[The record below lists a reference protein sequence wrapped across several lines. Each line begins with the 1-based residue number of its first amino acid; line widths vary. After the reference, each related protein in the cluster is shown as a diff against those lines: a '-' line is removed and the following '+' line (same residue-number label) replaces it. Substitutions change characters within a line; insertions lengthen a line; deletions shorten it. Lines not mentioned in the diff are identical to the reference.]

1 MISEFEQRLADV
13 LGTRLPAPFSGRVKI
28 AGAPIGGDPPLLIA
42 GVSMAEPAE
51 PQLGNQKPLVVPGSA
66 DPRRVVRLKC
76 TVEILA
82 VAEGGRPQQIAALES
97 ALYALDAPDFRTGQ
111 ALVETGDPGFLIDRM
126 QISRSISPLDAA
138 AGERS
143 HFAILL
149 LAEGFFW
156 PVGVAGEA
164 GRQIGEIRIRGLTLP
179 VEIAP
184 ARPNAVAGGP
194 ALELSVHLGKI
205 GALRLADVSPTTA
218 PLPFET
224 LAFALAGPGGGPG
237 AGILTGGIAGADG
250 VRFSPLSGGSAT
262 ITYTPPAQAATD
274 QLIIGLDDSTS
285 GLGLE
290 IGRFEIR
297 VHEG

>member
-28 AGAPIGGDPPLLIA
+28 AGAPIAGDAPLLIV
-42 GVSMAEPAE
+42 GVAMAEPAE

-76 TVEILA
+76 TVEIRA
-82 VAEGGRPQQIAALES
+82 VADGRQEQIAALES
-97 ALYALDAPDFRTGQ
+97 ALYALDAPDFQSGQ
-111 ALVETGDPGFLIDRM
+111 ALVEPGDPGFLIDRM
-126 QISRSISPLDAA
+126 QISRSISPLDFA
-138 AGERS
+138 AGDQS
-143 HFAILL
+143 HFAISL
-149 LAEGFFW
+149 LAEGNFW

-194 ALELSVHLGKI
+194 ALELSVVLGKI
-205 GALRLADVSPTTA
+205 GALRLADASPTTA

-237 AGILTGGIAGADG
+237 AGILTGGAAGEDG
-250 VRFSPLSGGSAT
+250 VRFSPLSDGSAT

-274 QLIIGLDDSTS
+274 RLIIGLDDGAS

-297 VHEG
+297 VREG